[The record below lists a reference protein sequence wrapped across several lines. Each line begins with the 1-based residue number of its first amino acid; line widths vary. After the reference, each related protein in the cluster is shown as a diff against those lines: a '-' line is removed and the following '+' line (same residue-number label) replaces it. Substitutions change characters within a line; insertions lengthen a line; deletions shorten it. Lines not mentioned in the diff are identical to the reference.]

1 MSLSNQVKII
11 LIETTSS
18 GNIGSTLRAMKNM
31 GFSNLCLINPKKINF
46 KEVKAL
52 SANAADLIDKIKFF
66 NSLDEALEGSE
77 IVVATSSRQRKVPW
91 PTESLNDLS
100 PILISEIRKN
110 KKISILFGRED
121 RGLTNEELELANRL
135 IEIPANPEYPVLNL
149 AMSVQIICYEIMKSS
164 SSTMNEM
171 LSCLIINIY
180 W

>member
-46 KEVKAL
+46 EEVKAL

-66 NSLDEALEGSE
+66 NSLDEALEGTE

-91 PTESLNDLS
+91 PTESLSDLS
-100 PILISEIRKN
+100 PTLISEIKKN
-110 KKISILFGRED
+110 KKISILFATR
-121 RGLTNEELELANRL
+121 
-135 IEIPANPEYPVLNL
+135 I
-149 AMSVQIICYEIMKSS
+149 S
-164 SSTMNEM
+164 
-171 LSCLIINIY
+171 
-180 W
+180 

>member
-46 KEVKAL
+46 EEVKAL

-77 IVVATSSRQRKVPW
+77 IVVATL
-91 PTESLNDLS
+91 SL
-100 PILISEIRKN
+100 IHI
-110 KKISILFGRED
+110 
-121 RGLTNEELELANRL
+121 
-135 IEIPANPEYPVLNL
+135 
-149 AMSVQIICYEIMKSS
+149 
-164 SSTMNEM
+164 
-171 LSCLIINIY
+171 
-180 W
+180 